1 MKKDAEELKNITL
14 EEMCTL
20 LGLPKD
26 TLANT
31 REAAFVELST
41 PEYWL
46 TWYQKTLAASEKDI
60 GAIRDFGRVRSG
72 RKDGTQQT

>member
-1 MKKDAEELKNITL
+1 
-14 EEMCTL
+14 MCTL
-20 LGLPKD
+20 LGIPKD

-46 TWYQKTLAASEKDI
+46 TWYQKTLAAPEEDI
-60 GAIRDFGRVRSG
+60 GAIRDFGRV
-72 RKDGTQQT
+72 